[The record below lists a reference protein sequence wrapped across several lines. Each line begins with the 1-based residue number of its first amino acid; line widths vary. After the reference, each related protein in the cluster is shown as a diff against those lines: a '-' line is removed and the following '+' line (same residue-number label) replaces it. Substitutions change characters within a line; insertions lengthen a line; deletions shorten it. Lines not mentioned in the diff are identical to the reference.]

1 MNITDAK
8 KMGIKIPKDIVLTK
22 EEWKDLYVTLA
33 DFKSRVMSRR
43 KDTPEPPE
51 PRYDEVYHEGVKWLD
66 LLE

>member
-8 KMGIKIPKDIVLTK
+8 KIGIKIPKDIVLTK

-43 KDTPEPPE
+43 KDAPEPAEKGPWCKDCSLHGE
-51 PRYDEVYHEGVKWLD
+51 WEE
-66 LLE
+66 